1 MKLRNTII
9 AGAAV
14 FAFGALPAFAQEM
27 RNAPAG
33 ASSTQASTLTV
44 IKNDD
49 TMVQPYNITVG
60 KLEGMDIVGSDGKK
74 VGDVEDVLA
83 DSSGKAVA
91 VSVDAGSFLQMN
103 KKEVI
108 MQLSTLQIRDNKL
121 HTSMNKDQI
130 SALPDHND

>member
-1 MKLRNTII
+1 MKLRNALI

-14 FAFGALPAFAQEM
+14 FAFGALPAVAQEM
-27 RNAPAG
+27 RNAPAS
-33 ASSTQASTLTV
+33 AAATQNSALTV

-74 VGDVEDVLA
+74 IGDVEDVLA
-83 DSSGKAVA
+83 DSSGKPVA

-108 MQLSTLQIRDNKL
+108 MQIGTLQMRDNKL

>member
-1 MKLRNTII
+1 MKLRNALI

-14 FAFGALPAFAQEM
+14 FTFGALPAAAQEM
-27 RNAPAG
+27 RNAPAS
-33 ASSTQASTLTV
+33 AAATQNSALTV

-74 VGDVEDVLA
+74 IGDVEDVLA
-83 DSSGKAVA
+83 DSSGKPVA

-108 MQLSTLQIRDNKL
+108 MQIGTLQMRDNKL
-121 HTSMNKDQI
+121 HTSMSKDQI

>member
-1 MKLRNTII
+1 MKLRNALI

-14 FAFGALPAFAQEM
+14 FAFGALPAAAQEM
-27 RNAPAG
+27 RNAPAS
-33 ASSTQASTLTV
+33 AAATQNSALTV

-74 VGDVEDVLA
+74 IGDVEDVLA
-83 DSSGKAVA
+83 DSSGKPVA

-108 MQLSTLQIRDNKL
+108 MQIGTLQMRDNKL